1 MITLSAQRQEIRIT
15 LLPSTTKEN
24 HMNKL
29 TLTLL
34 ISSLLTSTAAF
45 ASDDC
50 QDPVANWQP
59 KEKLQQQLTSK
70 GWTVRTIKVDDGCYE
85 VEGTDSLGNRFEAEY
100 APAALQIRKL
110 EIDFLKAGDAGTYL
124 DKPGLPQ

>member
-1 MITLSAQRQEIRIT
+1 
-15 LLPSTTKEN
+15 
-24 HMNKL
+24 MNKL
-29 TLTLL
+29 YFTLA
-34 ISSLLTSTAAF
+34 IAALLTSTAVF

-59 KEKLQQQLTSK
+59 KEVLQQQLTSK
-70 GWTVRTIKVDDGCYE
+70 GWTVQKIKVDDGCYE
-85 VEGTDSLGNRFEAEY
+85 VEGIDSLGNHFEAEY

-110 EIDFLKAGDAGTYL
+110 EIDFLTSGDADTYL